1 MYLWYFLG
9 VNMPI
14 IIVKS
19 NKEVRLVFMMEGTI
33 KGCPY
38 LVLVDSTRPLPA
50 FSSSHIKLSLSE
62 RS

>member
-1 MYLWYFLG
+1 
-9 VNMPI
+9 MPI